1 MKLALTVW
9 EGRIS
14 PLFDSARM
22 LLIADIENRQI
33 AGKHFERFDG
43 GSAFSRAER
52 LNDLGVNLLICNGIS
67 TAFANLI
74 EAYRIKI
81 IPFVAG
87 PLDEVLEA
95 YLTGKLSG
103 KRCAPRCGRMFEKR
117 KKPNIGG
124 NGYENRCKQ

>member
-14 PLFDSARM
+14 PLFDSAHV
-22 LLIADIENRQI
+22 LLIADIKNRRI
-33 AGKHFERFDG
+33 TRKHLERFDC

-87 PLDEVLEA
+87 PLDEVLDA
-95 YLTGKLSG
+95 YLNGRLSE
-103 KRCAPRCGRMFEKR
+103 KRCAPRGERMFEKK
-117 KKPNIGG
+117 KKPKIGG
-124 NGYENRCKQ
+124 NGYEDRCKQ

>member
-9 EGRIS
+9 ESRIS

-22 LLIADIENRQI
+22 LLIADIESSRV
-33 AGKHFERFDG
+33 AEKHLERFDCD
-43 GSAFSRAER
+43 SAFSRAEK

-95 YLTGKLSG
+95 YLAGRLSE
-103 KRCAPRCGRMFEKR
+103 KRCAPRGGRRFEKK

-124 NGYENRCKQ
+124 NGYEDRCKQ